1 MENTLTVKEQKQVFD
16 IAKGF
21 ATECEKKGIDEETT
35 KEMLVEVM
43 RSTVSC
49 LMEDREKK

>member
-1 MENTLTVKEQKQVFD
+1 MDGLTLKERKQIFD

-21 ATECEKKGIDEETT
+21 TSECEKKGLDEDTT

-43 RSTVSC
+43 RATAQC
-49 LMEDREKK
+49 LVEDREKN